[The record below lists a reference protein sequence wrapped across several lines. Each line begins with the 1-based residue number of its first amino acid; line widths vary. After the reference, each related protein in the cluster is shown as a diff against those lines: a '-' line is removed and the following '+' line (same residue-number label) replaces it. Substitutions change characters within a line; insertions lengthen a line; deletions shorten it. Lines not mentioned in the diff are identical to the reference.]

1 MNAEQVVEKIL
12 SDARAEAEKIKAEA
26 QEKAAE
32 LDAAQAE
39 ELEAFGGE
47 TKRLVAEASADRK
60 SRMLANA
67 RMAVAKE
74 LLAAKHGLLEQVF
87 SRASERVGQLP
98 ESDYQKLIIAL
109 MAKAVESGDE
119 EVVIGANETRIND
132 KVIKEINRRL
142 GPGFKGGLHLARD
155 RADIESGFILRRGKV
170 QVNVSTNV
178 LVAQA
183 RETLEMEITTTLFGE

>member
-12 SDARAEAEKIKAEA
+12 SDARSEAEKIKAEA

-39 ELEAFGGE
+39 ELKAFGGE
-47 TKRLVAEASADRK
+47 TNRLVAAAAADRK

-74 LLAAKHGLLEQVF
+74 NLAAKHGLLEQVF

-119 EVVIGANETRIND
+119 EVVIGAGETRINE
-132 KVIKEINRRL
+132 KVIKEQTDPATGVTL
-142 GPGFKGGLHLARD
+142 
-155 RADIESGFILRRGKV
+155 SG
-170 QVNVSTNV
+170 
-178 LVAQA
+178 
-183 RETLEMEITTTLFGE
+183 